1 MLLQI
6 QALEVQYGKSRILHG
21 VSLDLGQRPLAVVGR
36 NGMGKTTLCHAIM
49 GMAPVTGGSV
59 RLDGM
64 ELVGLKPHHIARL
77 GLALVPQGRRV
88 FPSLT
93 VEEHLRLVER
103 PGAAKWTRERIYAL
117 FPRLH
122 LRRRNTGAQL
132 SGGEQQ
138 MLAIARALLCNPRL
152 MIMDEPTE
160 GLAPVMIAQVVQM
173 MKTIVDEDQISI
185 LLVEQN
191 LGVATAVADT
201 LSVMVNGCIAQT
213 LGSAQLAGDHQLQQ
227 SLLGVRVATAGL
239 PARLLRPVEN

>member
-49 GMAPVTGGSV
+49 GMAPVTGGSM
-59 RLDGM
+59 RLDGI
-64 ELVGLKPHHIARL
+64 ELVGLKPHRIARL

-103 PGAAKWTRERIYAL
+103 PGVAKWTRERIYSL

-132 SGGEQQ
+132 SGGGT
-138 MLAIARALLCNPRL
+138 ADARDCACAALQSPADDHGRTDRGSSADDDRASCA
-152 MIMDEPTE
+152 D
-160 GLAPVMIAQVVQM
+160 
-173 MKTIVDEDQISI
+173 DED
-185 LLVEQN
+185 
-191 LGVATAVADT
+191 D
-201 LSVMVNGCIAQT
+201 C
-213 LGSAQLAGDHQLQQ
+213 
-227 SLLGVRVATAGL
+227 
-239 PARLLRPVEN
+239 